1 MKPFL
6 RACLLFLLGS
16 TLARGAESN
25 AMYRI
30 ALAGDSTMCAY
41 PPEHSCRGWGQ
52 YLGEHLKPGAEVLNL
67 AVSGRST
74 RTFLPSA
81 QWRDLLRAKPDLV
94 LLQFGHNDSH
104 AAGKPESTDAAND
117 FRDNLRRMIRE
128 VRAVGAQPVLITP
141 MHRRVFH
148 VDGRP
153 NDILR
158 PYAEAM
164 IVVAGELE
172 VPLIDL
178 HASSGRLLKELGQAE
193 SMRLHA
199 NLDTD
204 KTHFSE
210 AGARAMLTLVLQDL
224 PSTVPEIKPWLKDS
238 PTR

>member
-6 RACLLFLLGS
+6 HGGLLFLLGL
-16 TLARGAESN
+16 TLARGAESH
-25 AMYRI
+25 AVYRV

-52 YLGEHLKPGAEVLNL
+52 YLGEHLMPGAEVLNF
-67 AVSGRST
+67 AESGRST

-81 QWRDLLRAKPDLV
+81 QWRDLLRAKPNLV

-104 AAGKPESTDAAND
+104 APGKPESTDAATEY
-117 FRDNLRRMIRE
+117 RENLRRMIHE
-128 VRAVGAQPVLITP
+128 ARAVGAKPVLITP

-148 VDGRP
+148 ADGSL

-164 IVVAGELE
+164 VLVAKELE

-178 HASSGRLLKELGQAE
+178 HASSGRLLKELGLAE

-199 NLDTD
+199 NVDTD
-204 KTHFSE
+204 KTHFGE
-210 AGARAMLTLVLQDL
+210 TGARAMLALVLQHL
-224 PSTVPEIKPWLKDS
+224 PTAVPEATRWLKRS
-238 PTR
+238 PGP

>member
-1 MKPFL
+1 
-6 RACLLFLLGS
+6 
-16 TLARGAESN
+16 
-25 AMYRI
+25 MYRI
-30 ALAGDSTMCAY
+30 ALAGDSTLCAY

-52 YLGEHLKPGAEVLNL
+52 YLGGHLKPGAEVLNL

-81 QWRDLLRAKPDLV
+81 QWRDLLRAKPNLV

-104 AAGKPESTDAAND
+104 APGKPESTDAATD
-117 FRDNLRRMIRE
+117 YRDNLRRMIRE
-128 VRAVGAQPVLITP
+128 ARAVGAQPVLITP
-141 MHRRVFH
+141 MHRRVFQA
-148 VDGRP
+148 DGSL

-164 IVVAGELE
+164 IVVSKELD

-199 NLDTD
+199 NMDTD

-210 AGARAMLTLVLQDL
+210 VGARAMLALVLKDL
-224 PSTVPEIKPWLKDS
+224 PAAAPGIVPWLKA
-238 PTR
+238 PAAP